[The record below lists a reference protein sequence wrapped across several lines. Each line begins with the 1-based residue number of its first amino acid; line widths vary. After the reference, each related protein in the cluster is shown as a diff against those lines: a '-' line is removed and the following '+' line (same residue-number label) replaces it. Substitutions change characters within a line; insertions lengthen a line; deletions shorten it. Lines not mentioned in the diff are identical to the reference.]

1 MTEKKNTNRL
11 MLPAAK
17 PLPQHATLKL
27 TIPAGLHAALVHYQD
42 AYREMNQAEL
52 SMDDIGEYILRQHLR
67 RDKAFAAW
75 ATTHG
80 IKLEI

>member
-1 MTEKKNTNRL
+1 MTDKKARL
-11 MLPAAK
+11 MLPVAK
-17 PLPQHATLKL
+17 PVPQHATLKL
-27 TIPAGLHAALVHYQD
+27 TIPAGLHAALLHYQD
-42 AYREMNQAEL
+42 AYREMNEAEL

-75 ATTHG
+75 AETRG

>member
-1 MTEKKNTNRL
+1 
-11 MLPAAK
+11 
-17 PLPQHATLKL
+17 
-27 TIPAGLHAALVHYQD
+27 
-42 AYREMNQAEL
+42 MNEAEL

-75 ATTHG
+75 AETRG